1 MTVVQAFEG
10 VSDVEEGGA
19 LLALGRYLADQQYR
33 FITPTPL
40 THQRNLNRA
49 PGPGTDLRDA
59 FGWNRPFPADLLPT
73 HLLDALKAE
82 EVVVA
87 DTPGWWRST
96 LRCSTLGEEC
106 LLHSGYPTEAADA
119 VFFGPDT
126 YRFAR
131 SIRAHLAQR
140 GTPPA
145 RAVDIGTG
153 TGAGGLVIA
162 KACPMAQVWGTDIN
176 PGALRLAGINARLAG
191 ADNLRT
197 QASDVLGALEGT
209 FDLIVANPP
218 YMQDPKGRA
227 YRDGGAGLGSALSL
241 RILAESLP
249 RLARGGSVLL
259 YTGVAIVNGQDPFL
273 AGAREVLEGFEGHW
287 QYEELDPDVFGEDL
301 ELEGYATAERIAV
314 VVLTAT
320 ASEVSGRT

>member
-1 MTVVQAFEG
+1 MTMAQAFER
-10 VSDVEEGGA
+10 VTPVEEGSA
-19 LLALGRYLADQQYR
+19 IVALGRYLAQQHYS

-40 THQRNLNRA
+40 THRRNLDRD
-49 PGPGTDLRDA
+49 PGPGSDLRDA
-59 FGWNRPFPADLLPT
+59 FGWNRPFAASLLPAG
-73 HLLDALKAE
+73 LLEALRAE
-82 EVVVA
+82 GVIVA
-87 DTPGWWRST
+87 DTPGLWRST
-96 LRCSTLGEEC
+96 LRCSTLGDQR
-106 LLHSGYPTEAADA
+106 LLHSGYPTDAADA

-131 SIRAHLAQR
+131 SIQAHLAQR
-140 GTPPA
+140 AAPPL

-153 TGAGGLVIA
+153 SGAGALVIA
-162 KACPMAQVWGTDIN
+162 KACPNAQVWGADIN
-176 PGALRLAGINARLAG
+176 PGALRLAGINAQLAG
-191 ADNLRT
+191 ADNV
-197 QASDVLGALEGT
+197 QVQPSDVLSAVEGK

-249 RLARGGSVLL
+249 RLATGGTVLL
-259 YTGVAIVNGQDPFL
+259 YTGVAIVKGQDPFL
-273 AGAREVLEGFEGHW
+273 AGARQVLAGFDGNW
-287 QYEELDPDVFGEDL
+287 RYEEIDPDVFGEDL

-320 ASEVSGRT
+320 AA

>member
-1 MTVVQAFEG
+1 MTMAQAFEAPAG
-10 VSDVEEGGA
+10 VEEGGA
-19 LLALGRYLADQQYR
+19 LFALGQYLAEHRYE

-59 FGWNRPFPADLLPT
+59 FGWNRPFAADLLPA
-73 HLLDALKAE
+73 HLLGALKAE
-82 EVVVA
+82 GVVVA
-87 DTPGWWRST
+87 DTPGLWRST
-96 LRCSTLGEEC
+96 VRCSSLGDRR
-106 LLHSGYPTEAADA
+106 LLHSGYPTDAADA

-140 GTPPA
+140 ATPPA

-153 TGAGGLVIA
+153 SGAGALVVA
-162 KACPMAQVWGTDIN
+162 KACPHAQVWGTDIN

-191 ADNLRT
+191 ASNLHTR
-197 QASDVLGALEGT
+197 ASDVLSALDGE

-249 RLARGGSVLL
+249 RLASGGSVLL

-273 AGAREVLEGFEGHW
+273 AGARDVLEGFAGQW
-287 QYEELDPDVFGEDL
+287 RYEEIDPDVFGEDL

-314 VVLTAT
+314 VVLVAT
-320 ASEVSGRT
+320 AD

>member
-1 MTVVQAFEG
+1 MTMAQAFQG
-10 VSDVEEGGA
+10 LPCGEEGGA
-19 LLALGRYLADQQYR
+19 ILALGRYLAEQQYR

-40 THQRNLNRA
+40 THQRNLDRD
-49 PGPGTDLRDA
+49 PGPGDDLRDA
-59 FGWNRPFPADLLPT
+59 FGWNRPFESGLMPAPLLE
-73 HLLDALKAE
+73 ALQAE
-82 EVVVA
+82 GLIVA
-87 DTPGWWRST
+87 HAPGLWRST
-96 LRCSTLGEEC
+96 LRCSTLGDLR
-106 LLHSGYPTEAADA
+106 LLHSGYPTDAADA

-131 SIRAHLAQR
+131 SIQAHLAQR
-140 GTPPA
+140 AVPPE

-153 TGAGGLVIA
+153 TGAGALVIA
-162 KACPMAQVWGTDIN
+162 NACPSAQVWATDIN

-191 ADNLRT
+191 AANLQVQR
-197 QASDVLGALEGT
+197 SDVVNGVEGR

-227 YRDGGAGLGSALSL
+227 YRDGGAGMGSALSL

-249 RLARGGSVLL
+249 RLAAGGTVLL

-273 AGAREVLEGFEGHW
+273 EGARRVLEGFDGRWE
-287 QYEELDPDVFGEDL
+287 YEEIDPDVFGEDL

-320 ASEVSGRT
+320 AR